1 MSLVDLPV
9 WFIGMS
15 KHWDSISITYLV
27 LAILGLVGTWYFN
40 IQAILA
46 GSNFI
51 SDWSSSPAVSS
62 ATTDLLIAAS
72 AASIFIFI
80 EGKRLSMKYW
90 WLYILGSFITA
101 IAFTFP
107 LFLANRQRKLKALS
121 EI

>member
-1 MSLVDLPV
+1 MK
-9 WFIGMS
+9 

-27 LAILGLVGTWYFN
+27 LAILGLVGTWYYN

-46 GSNFI
+46 GSDFF

-62 ATTDLLIAAS
+62 ATTDLLVVATV
-72 AASIFIFI
+72 ASIFIFV
-80 EGKRLSMKYW
+80 EGRRLSMKYW

-121 EI
+121 EV